1 MKKVIKTMEEYIS
14 EIEENVSMKNEM
26 VKMLEETLEH
36 FSDGNIKLKNN
47 AKQIKENNISISVNE
62 DDDLKSLRNDF
73 QDFKKCVWNE
83 LSIIKHGVLQENVL
97 PHDEKQKADVSKNEG
112 GTVIVKIL
120 TLWCK

>member
-1 MKKVIKTMEEYIS
+1 
-14 EIEENVSMKNEM
+14 MKNEK
-26 VKMLEETLEH
+26 VKMLEETLGLEH

-62 DDDLKSLRNDF
+62 DDDLKSLRHDF

-97 PHDEKQKADVSKNEG
+97 PHDEKHKADVSKNEG

-120 TLWCK
+120 TLWCI